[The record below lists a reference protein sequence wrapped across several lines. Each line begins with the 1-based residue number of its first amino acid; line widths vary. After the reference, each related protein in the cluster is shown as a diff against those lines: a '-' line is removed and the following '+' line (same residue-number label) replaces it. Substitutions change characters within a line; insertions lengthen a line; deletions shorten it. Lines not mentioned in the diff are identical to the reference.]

1 MASTATVQT
10 GLWTNYQYNSIEG
23 ATLTL
28 TTTNAS
34 YLVAFLALFLGIVA
48 GHFWAILSY
57 AVFQIRSTLAS
68 RNGQHHQQQS
78 ILRNYHAPGVAIWQL
93 LLTSWSWRQRRGLK
107 AFLPALPVVALALI
121 SVMAFAAAGI
131 LSARV
136 TSKES
141 DVLIKG
147 SACGFWDDRDT
158 AGMPGSPLERVGYKA
173 NLVEDFHLGS
183 TIAAACQKNSSI
195 ASDCVSYAP
204 KQIEWTTSTNVSC
217 PFQSKICYRNKTVR
231 FDTGLLDTTTY
242 FGINAPKE
250 DRLLLRTVAE
260 CSPLVQDGY
269 VSDWHD
275 RYASYVLLLFQDSAN
290 FLIVSY
296 ILSCVGL
303 NSTIR
308 GGLYSIC
315 TATKITAD
323 GVALSSER
331 DPVRTRSY

>member
-10 GLWTNYQYNSIEG
+10 GLWTNYQYSSIEG

-57 AVFQIRSTLAS
+57 TVFQIRSTLAS
-68 RNGQHHQQQS
+68 RDGQHHQQQV
-78 ILRNYHAPGVAIWQL
+78 ILRNYHAPGAAIWQL
-93 LLTSWSWRQRRGLK
+93 SLASWSWRQRRGLG
-107 AFLPALPVVALALI
+107 ALLPALPVVLLALT

-141 DVLIKG
+141 DVLIKS
-147 SACGFWDDRDT
+147 SACGFWDDRESAT
-158 AGMPGSPLERVGYKA
+158 MPGSPLERVGYKA

-204 KQIEWTTSTNVSC
+204 KQVEWTTSTNVSC
-217 PFQSKICYRNKTVR
+217 PFQDKICYQNKTVR
-231 FDTGLLDTTTY
+231 FDTGLLDTTEF
-242 FGINAPKE
+242 FGINAPKA

-260 CSPLVQDGY
+260 CSPLIQDGY

-275 RYASYVLLLFQDSAN
+275 RYSIYMPLLLQTIAN
-290 FLIVSY
+290 CWVVSFHLI
-296 ILSCVGL
+296 
-303 NSTIR
+303 
-308 GGLYSIC
+308 
-315 TATKITAD
+315 
-323 GVALSSER
+323 SSWL
-331 DPVRTRSY
+331 